1 MIMMNAQMKKTA
13 ALLSTITYLGLTGS
27 VFAATNDIIVS
38 SPKYGYTNLGNF
50 ITNIITLA
58 FIIAILIVL
67 AMLVWGAIEWIV
79 SGGEKEAVGK
89 ARGKILNA
97 LIGLA
102 ILAVAYAI
110 AVLAG
115 QFLGFGNLINPSGVV
130 LPIPSP
136 Q

>member
-1 MIMMNAQMKKTA
+1 MHIMKIQMKKITA
-13 ALLSTITYLGLTGS
+13 ILSTVTYLASGGS
-27 VFAATNDIIVS
+27 VFAATNIEVS
-38 SPKYGYTNLGNF
+38 PPPYGYSDLGNF
-50 ITNIITLA
+50 IFNLIKLA

-67 AMLVWGAIEWIV
+67 VMLVWGAIEWIV

-89 ARGKILNA
+89 ARGKIINA

-115 QFLGFGNLINPSGVV
+115 QFLGFGTLITPEGVT

-136 Q
+136 S